1 MNNNWLRFTVL
12 ALVIMFI
19 GLFYYSSQQEKLYAA
34 VAEPAIE
41 KMLRDISSW
50 QPQAMRSHLSAA
62 AGKTLNDQQLAQLL
76 NQYRPL
82 GKLVTVDALNF
93 SRLMSVFSLLGES
106 RISYSGIASFENGP
120 AEFTLTLQ
128 ESSGVFSI
136 YNLTIQPAQGG

>member
-1 MNNNWLRFTVL
+1 MIIFT
-12 ALVIMFI
+12 
-19 GLFYYSSQQEKLYAA
+19 GLFYYSSQQEKLYAP

-62 AGKTLNDQQLAQLL
+62 AEKTLNDEQLAQLL
-76 NQYRPL
+76 NHYRPL
-82 GKLVTVDALNF
+82 GKLVAVDALHF